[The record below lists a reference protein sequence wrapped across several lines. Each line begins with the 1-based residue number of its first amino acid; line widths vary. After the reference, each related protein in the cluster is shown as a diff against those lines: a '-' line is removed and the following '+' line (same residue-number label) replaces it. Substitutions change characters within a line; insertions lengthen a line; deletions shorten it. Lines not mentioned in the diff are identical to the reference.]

1 MLKGIVP
8 GDSFWN
14 NLDLEDVPKELGRL
28 NSLEHHLVALNI
40 PFMKILGLPK
50 RGQKGVH
57 GPVICVPSDFKKV
70 TTTLPR
76 SEDESLLLKVKLK
89 RKLKYKWYE
98 EYQFVNSKHLEEAL
112 SFLEEK
118 Q

>member
-57 GPVICVPSDFKKV
+57 GPVICVPSDLKKGNNY
-70 TTTLPR
+70 TSKIR
-76 SEDESLLLKVKLK
+76 RRKSFIESQIKEKV
-89 RKLKYKWYE
+89 E
-98 EYQFVNSKHLEEAL
+98 I
-112 SFLEEK
+112 
-118 Q
+118 